1 MTDSDKNCLFVY
13 MLNLVIRSLLTM
25 YNVFGE
31 EVSNYAFED
40 KGFSI
45 KFIRK
50 NEK

>member
-1 MTDSDKNCLFVY
+1 MNNIHTNCLFGY

-45 KFIRK
+45 KFIGK